1 MEKRYRRI
9 EEKLKAVVTDRQDRA
24 YRAKQAELFLETIKK
39 LPEGEKLEST
49 ELFMALVDK
58 VIVGDGLTFILR
70 DGSEEK
76 INGVR

>member
-9 EEKLKAVVTDRQDRA
+9 EEKLKAAATDRQDRA